1 MTAKLATVA
10 APNIEVAPDVGK
22 LTPNTSNATSDF
34 LAICYR
40 NMGALSK
47 VQQALI
53 EGNRNVMNQRLSLF
67 QSMLEQTMK
76 SAQDIMGEPDLK
88 VNLEKQFDAFKGFV
102 QNNIGNNNILAEIN
116 ARSNAEA
123 AQIIQNRAF
132 EALDEVQA
140 ILQKMLDASPVASR
154 DRGL

>member
-1 MTAKLATVA
+1 
-10 APNIEVAPDVGK
+10 
-22 LTPNTSNATSDF
+22 
-34 LAICYR
+34 
-40 NMGALSK
+40 
-47 VQQALI
+47 
-53 EGNRNVMNQRLSLF
+53 MNQRLGLF

-76 SAQDIMGEPDLK
+76 STQDIMGEPDLK
-88 VNLEKQFDAFKGFV
+88 ANLEKRFDAFKAFV
-102 QNNIGNNNILAEIN
+102 QNNVGNNNILAEMN